1 VKNKRISF
9 FGMLLAALL
18 LLMTGCAQ
26 NTPRELSDMEETAVV
41 QTLTAMAPTLPPPT
55 ETPTPTATNTPT
67 PTPTLVT
74 SIGPDNFPAD
84 VNPLTGLQ
92 VENPNLLNRRPVIVK
107 VANYPAVG
115 RPHAGLS
122 YADIVW
128 EYYIGEGS
136 NRFAALYYGQDG
148 EKIGPVRSGRLVD
161 PELARMYQA
170 VLAFSGANQENVLP
184 RIYDFLGNRIL
195 TEGNCPGL
203 CRDDYTVV
211 GVFANSADITAQMEA
226 RGVTQSKPDLT
237 GMLFDTKLPAGGKNA
252 EKATLFYN
260 FLDKGDWVYD
270 ETSGKYLRWIEN
282 ADNYEQMIPLV
293 DRLNNQQLA
302 FSNVIMAY
310 ATYTEYSS
318 VLHDIA
324 VWDNTGGMPAVVFRD
339 GKAYEV
345 TWKATNQEKPIQFFD
360 AQGNLFPLKPGNTW
374 INLVG
379 SNTTL
384 EVTDSEWFFTFRMP

>member
-1 VKNKRISF
+1 MRVKKTIVL
-9 FGMLLAALL
+9 GV
-18 LLMTGCAQ
+18 LMTAVLLISGCTQSA
-26 NTPRELSDMEETAVV
+26 PRDLSDLEETAVV

-55 ETPTPTATNTPT
+55 ETPTPTATSTPT
-67 PTPTLVT
+67 PTPTMVT
-74 SIGPDNFPAD
+74 SLGPDNFPAD

-92 VENPNLLNRRPVIVK
+92 VEDPSLLERRPVIVK

-136 NRFAALYYGQDG
+136 NRFAALYYGQDAS
-148 EKIGPVRSGRLVD
+148 KIGPVRSGRLVD

-170 VLAFSGANQENVLP
+170 VLAFSGANEENVLP
-184 RIYDFLGNRIL
+184 RIYDLLGNRIL

-211 GVFANSADITAQMEA
+211 GVFANSADVTTTLAA

-237 GMLFDTKLPAGGKNA
+237 GMLFDTKLPSGGRKA

-260 FLDKGDWVYD
+260 YLDKGDWVYD
-270 ETSGKYLRWIEN
+270 ESSGKYLRWIEN
-282 ADNYEQMIPLV
+282 ANNYEQMIPLV
-293 DRLNNQQLA
+293 DRLNNEQLA

-324 VWDNTGGMPAVVFRD
+324 VWDNTSGMKAVVFRD
-339 GKAYEV
+339 GQAFEV
-345 TWKATNQEKPIQFFD
+345 TWKASSQEKPIQFFD

-374 INLVG
+374 INLIG
-379 SNTTL
+379 SSTSL
-384 EVTDSEWFFTFRMP
+384 EVSNAEWLFTFRMP

>member
-1 VKNKRISF
+1 MKAMKTIGLGVLITVVLLIS
-9 FGMLLAALL
+9 ACTQSA
-18 LLMTGCAQ
+18 
-26 NTPRELSDMEETAVV
+26 PRDLSDLEETAVV

-55 ETPTPTATNTPT
+55 ETPTPTATSTPT
-67 PTPTLVT
+67 PTPTKVT

-92 VENPNLLNRRPVIVK
+92 VEDPSLLERRPVIVK

-148 EKIGPVRSGRLVD
+148 IKIGPVRSGRLVD

-170 VLAFSGANQENVLP
+170 VLAFSGAHEDNVLP
-184 RIYDFLGNRIL
+184 RIQDLLGNRIL

-211 GVFANSADITAQMEA
+211 GVFGNSADITTQMAA
-226 RGVTQSKPDLT
+226 RGVDESKPDLT
-237 GMLFDTKLPAGGKNA
+237 GMLFDTKMPSGGQKA
-252 EKATLFYN
+252 DKATLFYN
-260 FLDKGDWVYD
+260 YLDKGDWVYD
-270 ETSGKYLRWIEN
+270 GTSGKYLRWIEN
-282 ADNYEQMIPLV
+282 GNNYDQMIPLV
-293 DRLNNQQLA
+293 DRLTNEQLA

-324 VWDNTGGMPAVVFRD
+324 VWDNTSGMKAVIFRD
-339 GKAYEV
+339 GQAFEV
-345 TWKATNQEKPIQFFD
+345 TWKATSEEKPIQFFD
-360 AQGNLFPLKPGNTW
+360 AQGKLFPLKPGNTW
-374 INLVG
+374 INLIG
-379 SNTTL
+379 ASSSL
-384 EVTDSEWFFTFRMP
+384 EVTNAEWLFTFRMP

>member
-1 VKNKRISF
+1 MRVKKTIVP
-9 FGMLLAALL
+9 GV
-18 LLMTGCAQ
+18 LMTAVLLISGCTQSA
-26 NTPRELSDMEETAVV
+26 PRDLSDLEETAVV

-55 ETPTPTATNTPT
+55 ETPTPTATSTPT
-67 PTPTLVT
+67 PTPTMVT
-74 SIGPDNFPAD
+74 SIGPGNFPAD

-92 VENPNLLNRRPVIVK
+92 VEDPSLLDRRPVIVK

-136 NRFAALYYGQDG
+136 NRFAALYYGQDAS
-148 EKIGPVRSGRLVD
+148 KIGPVRSGRLVD

-170 VLAFSGANQENVLP
+170 VLAFSGANEENVLP
-184 RIYDFLGNRIL
+184 RIYDLLGNRIL

-211 GVFANSADITAQMEA
+211 GVFANSADVTTTLAA

-237 GMLFDTKLPAGGKNA
+237 GMLFDTKLPSGGRKA

-260 FLDKGDWVYD
+260 YLDKGDWVYD
-270 ETSGKYLRWIEN
+270 ESSGKYLRWIEN
-282 ADNYEQMIPLV
+282 ANNYEQMIPLV
-293 DRLNNQQLA
+293 DRLNNEQLA

-324 VWDNTGGMPAVVFRD
+324 VWDNTSGMKAVVFRD
-339 GKAYEV
+339 GQAYDV
-345 TWKATNQEKPIQFFD
+345 TWKASSQEKPIQFFD

-374 INLVG
+374 INLIG
-379 SNTTL
+379 SSTSL
-384 EVTDSEWFFTFRMP
+384 EVSNAEWFFTFRMP

>member
-1 VKNKRISF
+1 MRVKKTIVL
-9 FGMLLAALL
+9 GV
-18 LLMTGCAQ
+18 LMTAVLLISGCTQSA
-26 NTPRELSDMEETAVV
+26 PRDLSDLEETAVV

-55 ETPTPTATNTPT
+55 ETPTPTATSTPT
-67 PTPTLVT
+67 PTPTMVT
-74 SIGPDNFPAD
+74 SLGPDNFPAD

-92 VENPNLLNRRPVIVK
+92 VENPSLLERRPVIVK

-136 NRFAALYYGQDG
+136 NRFAALYYGQDAS
-148 EKIGPVRSGRLVD
+148 KIGPVRSGRLVD

-170 VLAFSGANQENVLP
+170 VLAFSGANEENVLP
-184 RIYDFLGNRIL
+184 RIYDLLGNRIL

-211 GVFANSADITAQMEA
+211 GVFANSADVTTTLAA

-237 GMLFDTKLPAGGKNA
+237 GMLFDTKLPSGGRKA

-260 FLDKGDWVYD
+260 YLDKGDWVYD
-270 ETSGKYLRWIEN
+270 ESSGKYLRWIEN
-282 ADNYEQMIPLV
+282 ANNYEQMIPLV
-293 DRLNNQQLA
+293 DRLNNEQLA

-324 VWDNTGGMPAVVFRD
+324 VWDNISGMKAVVFRD
-339 GKAYEV
+339 GQAFEV
-345 TWKATNQEKPIQFFD
+345 TWKATDQEKPIQFFD

-374 INLVG
+374 INLIG
-379 SNTTL
+379 SSSGL
-384 EVTDSEWFFTFRMP
+384 EVTNDEWFFTFRMP

>member
-1 VKNKRISF
+1 MRVKKTIF
-9 FGMLLAALL
+9 LGV
-18 LLMTGCAQ
+18 LMTAVLLISGCTQSA
-26 NTPRELSDMEETAVV
+26 PRDLSDLEETAVV

-55 ETPTPTATNTPT
+55 ETPTPTATSTPT
-67 PTPTLVT
+67 PTPTMVT
-74 SIGPDNFPAD
+74 SIGPGNFPAD

-92 VENPNLLNRRPVIVK
+92 VEDPSLLERRPVIVK

-136 NRFAALYYGQDG
+136 NRFAALYYGQDAS
-148 EKIGPVRSGRLVD
+148 KIGPVRSGRLVD

-170 VLAFSGANQENVLP
+170 VLAFSGANEENVLP
-184 RIYDFLGNRIL
+184 RIYDLLGNRIL

-211 GVFANSADITAQMEA
+211 GVFANSADVTATLAA

-237 GMLFDTKLPAGGKNA
+237 GMLFDTKLPSGGRKA

-260 FLDKGDWVYD
+260 YLDKGDWVYD
-270 ETSGKYLRWIEN
+270 ESSGKYLRWIEN
-282 ADNYEQMIPLV
+282 ANNYEQMIPLV
-293 DRLNNQQLA
+293 DRLNNEQLA

-324 VWDNTGGMPAVVFRD
+324 VWDNTSGMKAVVFRD
-339 GKAYEV
+339 GQAFEV
-345 TWKATNQEKPIQFFD
+345 TWKASSQEKPIQFFD

-374 INLVG
+374 INLIG
-379 SNTTL
+379 SSSNL
-384 EVTDSEWFFTFRMP
+384 EVSNAEWLFTFRMP

>member
-1 VKNKRISF
+1 MRVKKTIVL
-9 FGMLLAALL
+9 GV
-18 LLMTGCAQ
+18 LMTAVLLISGCTQSA
-26 NTPRELSDMEETAVV
+26 PRDLSDLEETAVV

-55 ETPTPTATNTPT
+55 ETPTPTATSTPT
-67 PTPTLVT
+67 PTPTKVT
-74 SIGPDNFPAD
+74 SLGPDNFPAD

-92 VENPNLLNRRPVIVK
+92 VEDPSLLERRPVIVK

-122 YADIVW
+122 SADIVW

-136 NRFAALYYGQDG
+136 NRFAALYYGQDAS
-148 EKIGPVRSGRLVD
+148 KIGPVRSGRLVD

-170 VLAFSGANQENVLP
+170 VLAFSGANEENVLP
-184 RIYDFLGNRIL
+184 RIYDLLGNRIL

-211 GVFANSADITAQMEA
+211 GVFANSADVTTTLAA

-237 GMLFDTKLPAGGKNA
+237 GMLFDTKLPSGGRKA

-260 FLDKGDWVYD
+260 YLDKGDWVYD
-270 ETSGKYLRWIEN
+270 ATSGKYLRWIEN
-282 ADNYEQMIPLV
+282 ANNYDQMIPLV
-293 DRLNNQQLA
+293 DRLNNEQLA

-324 VWDNTGGMPAVVFRD
+324 VWDNTSGMKAVIFRD
-339 GKAYEV
+339 GQAFEV
-345 TWKATNQEKPIQFFD
+345 TWKASSQEKPIQFFD

-374 INLVG
+374 INLIG
-379 SNTTL
+379 SSSNL
-384 EVTDSEWFFTFRMP
+384 EVSNAEWLFTFRMP

>member
-1 VKNKRISF
+1 MRVKKTIVL
-9 FGMLLAALL
+9 GV
-18 LLMTGCAQ
+18 LMTAVLLISGCTQSA
-26 NTPRELSDMEETAVV
+26 PRDLSDLEETAVV

-55 ETPTPTATNTPT
+55 ETPTPTATSTPT
-67 PTPTLVT
+67 PTPTKVT
-74 SIGPDNFPAD
+74 SLGPDNFPAD

-92 VENPNLLNRRPVIVK
+92 VEDPSLLERRPVIVK

-136 NRFAALYYGQDG
+136 NRFAALYYGQDAS
-148 EKIGPVRSGRLVD
+148 KIGPVRSGRLVD

-170 VLAFSGANQENVLP
+170 VLAFSGANEENVLP
-184 RIYDFLGNRIL
+184 RIYDLLGNRIL

-211 GVFANSADITAQMEA
+211 GVFANSADVTTTLAA

-237 GMLFDTKLPAGGKNA
+237 GMLFDTKLPSGGRKA

-260 FLDKGDWVYD
+260 YLDKGDWVYD
-270 ETSGKYLRWIEN
+270 ESSGKYLRWIEN
-282 ADNYEQMIPLV
+282 ANNYEQMIPLV
-293 DRLNNQQLA
+293 DRLNNEQLA

-324 VWDNTGGMPAVVFRD
+324 VWDNTSGMKAVVFRD
-339 GKAYEV
+339 GQAYDV
-345 TWKATNQEKPIQFFD
+345 TWKASSQEKPIQFFD

-374 INLVG
+374 INLIG
-379 SNTTL
+379 SSSNL
-384 EVTDSEWFFTFRMP
+384 EVSNAEWLFTFRMP